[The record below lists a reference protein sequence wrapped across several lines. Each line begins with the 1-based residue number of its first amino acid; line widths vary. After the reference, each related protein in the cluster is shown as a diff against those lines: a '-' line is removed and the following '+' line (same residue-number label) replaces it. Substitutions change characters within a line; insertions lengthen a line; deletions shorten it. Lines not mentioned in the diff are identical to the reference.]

1 MHVNLMLLLLL
12 LNLQVAISFRQAKSS
27 WKTENVNLL
36 ILSKFKEWM
45 SQLSES
51 DVDFRHRA
59 TAICFMARSRV
70 CMMLQ
75 HLMVMELHLLV
86 PVYAQLGFRNYF
98 TEVFCHVVNFTTK
111 WPI

>member
-1 MHVNLMLLLLL
+1 

-70 CMMLQ
+70 CTMLQ
-75 HLMVMELHLLV
+75 HPMVMELHMKLSTTLKF
-86 PVYAQLGFRNYF
+86 LF
-98 TEVFCHVVNFTTK
+98 THNLDSVITSLRYSATL
-111 WPI
+111 